1 MLLPKNM
8 KLYAGIAIFVLVL
21 IVIIIYRR
29 STQSKYVYS
38 DIKLGTTPPETTTVS
53 NIISCQVAYNT
64 ANVTATDATRPGFLT
79 IFNNCIRSNVGLY
92 VDTKCPWINSDPT
105 AANVAEYSAFTQYTN
120 DQNAIQAAYV
130 DLFTRSSDTTSP
142 TLETVE
148 AALKADLTGATR
160 RYLSTVC
167 PAYFKTPGYDP
178 TTTYSNWTVVPSTS
192 AAPTTYSFWANGGK
206 ITAAQVNTW
215 ATKAVRYTVDQTT
228 YETTTGTPY
237 AATGST
243 WNADTTTV
251 DPNATPAGTY
261 YKNWEFARD
270 NGPGTINGQF

>member
-1 MLLPKNM
+1 M
-8 KLYAGIAIFVLVL
+8 KLYAGIALFILVL
-21 IVIIIYRR
+21 IAVIMYRR

-38 DIKLGTTPPETTTVS
+38 DIKQGQNPPESTTVA
-53 NIISCQVAYNT
+53 NIINCQVAYNT
-64 ANVTATDATRPGFLT
+64 ANVTATDATRPGLLT
-79 IFNNCIRSNVGLY
+79 TFNNCIRSNVGLY
-92 VDTKCPWINSDPT
+92 VDNKCPWINSDPT
-105 AANVAEYSAFTQYTN
+105 ASNVAEYTALTQYNN

-142 TLETVE
+142 TTEVVE

-160 RYLSTVC
+160 RYLATVC
-167 PAYFKTPGYDP
+167 PAYFKTKGNDP
-178 TTTYSNWTVVPSTS
+178 TATYAAWTVVPSSS
-192 AAPTTYSFWANGGK
+192 AAPTAYSFWANGGK

-243 WNADTTTV
+243 WNANTTTV
-251 DPNATPAGTY
+251 DPNATVAGTLY
-261 YKNWEFARD
+261 QNWELARD
-270 NGPGTINGQF
+270 NGPGTVNPQF